1 MISCFRCSTK
11 FDDPYIFEKHMN
23 TINLCQIVKKKSQ
36 ELESEDESSDKENYN
51 EEDYNAEVS
60 NKYNKCIFCLL
71 CYKRIHYNNHQKVC
85 KLKYD
90 PIRLLEIKLGIKID
104 TAINTRYDLYSNKDC
119 SYCNTKCIN
128 LGKYLNHRE
137 ICDKRDTYYQELL
150 KKEKQIES
158 GIIIEEIEDKVIE
171 TDENLNYIYL
181 IKLREFIKTK
191 ENIYKIGKT
200 KQENLSRV
208 NSYPK
213 GSILIIQIE
222 CDDCDKTE
230 KELIK
235 LFKEKYIHRKDIG
248 NEYFEGLRKDMK
260 KDISNY
266 I

>member
-1 MISCFRCSTK
+1 MFSCFRCSTK
-11 FDDPYIFEKHMN
+11 FDDPYIFEKHVN
-23 TINLCQIVKKKSQ
+23 NYNLCQIVKNKFQ
-36 ELESEDESSDKENYN
+36 EFESEDESSD
-51 EEDYNAEVS
+51 EEEYERS
-60 NKYNKCIFCLL
+60 KIFSKCIFCLL
-71 CYKRIHYNNHQKVC
+71 IYKKTLFKQHEKVC
-85 KLKYD
+85 KFKDD
-90 PIRLLEIKLGIKID
+90 PIRLLEIKLGINTD
-104 TAINTRYDLYSNKDC
+104 TDVSTSEKRLVNRHCICCNIKF
-119 SYCNTKCIN
+119 SYLSELFEHYET
-128 LGKYLNHRE
+128 
-137 ICDKRDTYYQELL
+137 CDKRETYYQQLL

-158 GIIIEEIEDKVIE
+158 GIITEEKEDKVIE